1 MLTVYHQ
8 NYRVTQT
15 FVCSSSIMM
24 WTLSSQHRA
33 AVIILVTHALVF
45 GTITGTDDLASLPYF
60 KMFLSTYLKNGS
72 NEQSTQ
78 SKVGPLSIMCV
89 LLMIESVMLPVG
101 GWLADVYLGRYKVI
115 RASIW
120 GMWAAVLVIT
130 AGSTL
135 LSAYQDILTVR
146 IVVVYIAYPVALLT
160 LAILKSCFTAN
171 ILAFLL
177 DNLHSESSTTLQ
189 KYIYLHVWTYLVG
202 AATLVTFLPC
212 ISSRLLISPQLVQQ
226 LTMAVSMTVAVCV
239 DICCRQYL
247 NTAFQTKNPIKLVGN
262 VLSYALKNKYP
273 RCRSA
278 FTYCEDTIPS
288 RIDLAMTKYGGPFRE
303 EEVNDVKTLGR
314 ILLLVPPFAFGCIS
328 LKSIFFLLNISTS
341 YFQQCEEPFY
351 ISSSYHAV
359 VILGIP
365 ALYFVQSKVCKAC
378 KQRPNP
384 MRVSVAGYF
393 VLLICSL
400 VTIALLFMSS
410 TNELILI
417 PLTLLGVAYTLIFP
431 AANEFF
437 CAQAPHQMRGMLI
450 GFAFATQTI
459 AELLQVIILLIT
471 KRIPLSGTS
480 LSTNQVFAMIVA
492 VLAFVGFWLVAIF
505 AKTYKRRVRNQTSSV
520 YRFAED
526 YYSNLI
532 ANYPRDTEDEDD
544 EESLENN
551 IYAVH

>member
-1 MLTVYHQ
+1 MYHQ

-15 FVCSSSIMM
+15 FVCFCSIMM

-72 NEQSTQ
+72 NVQSMQ
-78 SKVGPLSIMCV
+78 SEVGPLSIMCV

-120 GMWAAVLVIT
+120 GMWAAVLVVT

-135 LSAYQDILTVR
+135 LSAYQDIYTVR
-146 IVVVYIAYPVALLT
+146 IVVVYIAYPIALLT
-160 LAILKSCFTAN
+160 LTILKPCFMAN
-171 ILAFLL
+171 VLAFLL

-189 KYIYLHVWTYLVG
+189 RYVYLYVWTYFVG
-202 AATLVTFLPC
+202 ARTLVIFLP
-212 ISSRLLISPQLVQQ
+212 SVSDALPISPQLIQQ

-262 VLSYALKNKYP
+262 VLRYALKNKYP

-314 ILLLVPPFAFGCIS
+314 ILLLVPPFAFGCIAFR
-328 LKSIFFLLNISTS
+328 SIFSLLNISTS
-341 YFQQCEEPFY
+341 HFQQCKEPFY
-351 ISSSYHAV
+351 ISLCYHAV
-359 VILGIP
+359 IILGIP
-365 ALYFVQSKVCKAC
+365 ALFFVQSKVCKAC
-378 KQRPNP
+378 KRRPNP

-393 VLLICSL
+393 VLLICSF
-400 VTIALLFMSS
+400 VTIAFLLMSV
-410 TNELILI
+410 TQMHKLILI

-459 AELLQVIILLIT
+459 AELLQAVILMIT
-471 KRIPLSGTS
+471 ERIPLSGTS

-505 AKTYKRRVRNQTSSV
+505 AKTYKRRVRNQTTSV